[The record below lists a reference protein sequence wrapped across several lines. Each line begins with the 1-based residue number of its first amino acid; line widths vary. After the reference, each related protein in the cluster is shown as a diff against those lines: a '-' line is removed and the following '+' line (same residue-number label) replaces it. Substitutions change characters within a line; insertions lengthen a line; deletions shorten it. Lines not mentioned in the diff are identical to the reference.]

1 MVRTKLE
8 TPHKKERKPKTVR
21 TIQAEY
27 IRNKIAERLSEEALD
42 IINAQIEAAK
52 GTAVQITDG
61 PQGTTTVTGRVDVNA
76 AKSLFEQVLGRPK
89 ETVEHKGNVGLLSLI
104 SKLEDNEDDE

>member
-1 MVRTKLE
+1 MARTKLE
-8 TPHKKERKPKTVR
+8 TPLKKVRKPKTVR

-27 IRNKIAERLSEEALD
+27 IRNKIAERLSEEALAV
-42 IINAQIEAAK
+42 INAQIEAAK
-52 GTAVQITDG
+52 GTAVLTTEG
-61 PQGTTTVTGRVDVNA
+61 PSGVTTSYGKPDVNA

-104 SKLEDNEDDE
+104 TKLENDEDD